1 MGLVRDR
8 TVKCGTY
15 VYSVHAMS
23 KTVRLPDALHEEI
36 KSAKRESETM
46 AETIARY
53 FDRPHP
59 AETREMLS
67 SDEAEG
73 VDEEIDEMLDDESD
87 RLRRA
92 RETFEE
98 EA

>member
-1 MGLVRDR
+1 
-8 TVKCGTY
+8 
-15 VYSVHAMS
+15 MS

-36 KSAKRESETM
+36 KSAKREGETM

-67 SDEAEG
+67 P
-73 VDEEIDEMLDDESD
+73 EETERVEEELDEMLDEESD

-92 RETFEE
+92 REAFEE